1 MMLLLRGKQT
11 ACPELLPGPRAGQ
24 EDGWRPHSLLAGR
37 QNFNPLW
44 PQYKCGEGKDVC
56 GMVGGEA
63 YKMICWGSSPLK
75 RCPGPHIFQ
84 ASSIITTI

>member
-1 MMLLLRGKQT
+1 MAVTEHHGRGSGGKRAVMLLLRGKQT

-56 GMVGGEA
+56 GMVGGGRP
-63 YKMICWGSSPLK
+63 I
-75 RCPGPHIFQ
+75 R
-84 ASSIITTI
+84 